1 MTMIELRYRMSF
13 TTPAF
18 LGNAGQAGQWRTPPV
33 KALLRQWWR
42 VAYAADHQ
50 GRVSVAAMRVAE
62 GVLFG
67 TAADG
72 AGASNRSRVRLRLS
86 HWNTGKLSNWSGLDA
101 QRVAHPEVRT
111 PVGAQLYL
119 GYGPLIFSGGQ
130 TALKAGA
137 ALQEKDHA
145 DLSLAFP
152 EGVEAPRLRRALWL
166 LHHYGTLGG
175 RSRNGWGSFSLTP
188 VDGSPA
194 LPAHLDPSLT
204 LPWREALAQDWP
216 RALGSDARG
225 ALIWQTEPLA
235 DWKLVMRRL
244 AETKIALRRLFLF
257 TGGRDALAP
266 EERHWLS
273 YPVTNHSVR
282 AWGTNARLP
291 NSLRFKVR
299 ADADGKLR
307 GVVFHMPCLPPPSFQ
322 PDMQAIPRVWQR
334 VHDHLDADTRLK
346 RIPA

>member
-1 MTMIELRYRMSF
+1 MTMIELRYRISF

-18 LGNAGQAGQWRTPPV
+18 LGNAEQAGQWRTPPV

-42 VAYAADHQ
+42 VAYAGDHR
-50 GRVSVAAMRVAE
+50 GNASVAAMRDAE
-62 GVLFG
+62 GALFG

-72 AGASNRSRVRLRLS
+72 AGASNRSRLRLRLS
-86 HWNTGKLSNWSGLDA
+86 HWNTGRLSSWAGLDA
-101 QRVAHPEVRT
+101 QRVVHPEVKA

-119 GYGPLIFSGGQ
+119 GYGPLTFSGGQ

-137 ALQEKDHA
+137 AIQEKDHA
-145 DLSLAFP
+145 ELSLAFP

-175 RSRNGWGSFSLTP
+175 RSRNGWGSFSLALM
-188 VDGSPA
+188 DGSPA
-194 LPAHLDPSLT
+194 LPAGLDQSLT

-216 RALGSDARG
+216 RALGRDDKG

-257 TGGRDALAP
+257 TSGRDALKP

-273 YPVTNHSVR
+273 YPVTNHSVK

-322 PDMQAIPRVWQR
+322 PELHAIVRVWQR
-334 VHDHLDADTRLK
+334 VHEHLDADTRLK